1 MDIEEQLRSALKRE
15 QPPAGFTQ
23 RVIDATRRGHA
34 PRLSR
39 QAWAPVVHSHWRAAA
54 AVLMLT
60 VLAGAWS
67 ARQIAERREGE
78 RARDE
83 VVFAL
88 HIAGAKVRYA
98 QTQVHEIGS
107 KHVKES
113 R

>member
-1 MDIEEQLRSALKRE
+1 MDIEEQLKSALRRE
-15 QPPAGFTQ
+15 SPPSGFAQ
-23 RVIDATRRGHA
+23 RVIDAARGGQA

-39 QAWAPVVHSHWRAAA
+39 QAWAPVVHWRAAA

-60 VLAGAWS
+60 VLLGAWS

-83 VVFAL
+83 VMLAL

-107 KHVKES
+107 KNVKES
-113 R
+113 P

>member
-1 MDIEEQLRSALKRE
+1 MDIEEQLKSALKRK
-15 QPPAGFTQ
+15 QPPPDFAN
-23 RVIDATRRGHA
+23 RVVAATRQPGNPA
-34 PRLSR
+34 TRL
-39 QAWAPVVHSHWRAAA
+39 HWRAAA

-83 VVFAL
+83 VLLAL

-107 KHVKES
+107 THMKES

>member
-1 MDIEEQLRSALKRE
+1 MDIEEQLKSALRRKQPSADFAKR
-15 QPPAGFTQ
+15 
-23 RVIDATRRGHA
+23 VMSATRRPGNPA
-34 PRLSR
+34 TRR
-39 QAWAPVVHSHWRAAA
+39 HWRAAA

-60 VLAGAWS
+60 VILGAWS

-83 VVFAL
+83 VMLAL

-107 KHVKES
+107 KTVKES

>member
-1 MDIEEQLRSALKRE
+1 MDIEEQLRSALRR
-15 QPPAGFTQ
+15 QSPPSGFAQ
-23 RVIDATRRGHA
+23 RVIARANRGPRTEDRRHF
-34 PRLSR
+34 P
-39 QAWAPVVHSHWRAAA
+39 WRAAA

-60 VLAGAWS
+60 VLLGAWS

-83 VVFAL
+83 VLLAL

-107 KHVKES
+107 KDVKES